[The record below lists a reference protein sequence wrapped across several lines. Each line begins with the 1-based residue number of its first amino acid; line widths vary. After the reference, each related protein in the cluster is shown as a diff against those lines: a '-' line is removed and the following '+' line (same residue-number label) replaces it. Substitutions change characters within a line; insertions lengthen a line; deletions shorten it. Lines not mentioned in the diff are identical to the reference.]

1 MIWGVRSPV
10 KRLLVLA
17 GCTVGQTQSCRRELT
32 ALARATAAKGV
43 LSWPAGS
50 SLLTRPSV
58 FCRRAVTRGS
68 QNSDSDPV
76 TDVWPR
82 KPSDARTL
90 LPSVFRGAVSSC
102 SPRASPTP
110 SSVLGDPSPSALP
123 RHAGSA
129 LCAPNSLLRSLLQW
143 AMSSALMVSAV
154 THVRMTPESTAVS
167 LLMDKAHR
175 NLEAGRGS
183 DAWEGWADEVR

>member
-1 MIWGVRSPV
+1 MTWGVRSPV

-58 FCRRAVTRGS
+58 FRRRAVTRGS

-82 KPSDARTL
+82 RPSDARTL

-129 LCAPNSLLRSLLQW
+129 LCAQPPQLSPSPSASVGNVICSDGFGRHPCADDSQIHRSLP
-143 AMSSALMVSAV
+143 S
-154 THVRMTPESTAVS
+154 
-167 LLMDKAHR
+167 
-175 NLEAGRGS
+175 NG
-183 DAWEGWADEVR
+183 